1 MTGVLVAL
9 ITVLL
14 AILILFFDKIAGLF
28 NSKKNQNINIEDDF
42 DLVMSEADNSGFYS
56 RND

>member
-14 AILILFFDKIAGLF
+14 AILILFFDKIGGLF